1 MVNALRS
8 YHACFTRSTRLTSN
22 DTMAPALNDATNCLD
37 VDDAQDGFE
46 ELLIAFN
53 PYVEELLHQPA
64 FHPFMT
70 LPAVRVIIVPVLTVT
85 LADDFH

>member
-1 MVNALRS
+1 
-8 YHACFTRSTRLTSN
+8 
-22 DTMAPALNDATNCLD
+22 MASVMNDATNGLD
-37 VDDAQDGFE
+37 VENAQDGFE

-64 FHPFMT
+64 FHLFMT

-85 LADDFH
+85 SADDFH